1 MQTTLLREPALT
13 AQLRALGLAW
23 QSDIRDAGDRTKA
36 LYAPLLAAAP
46 KDGVST
52 IKNLHYG
59 PDERQVLDIY
69 RPEKTAETP
78 VPVFVFVHGGAF
90 LRGAKDINGEM
101 YGNVL
106 TWFARQGCVGVNVE
120 YRLAPG
126 AAYPGGAQDVAL
138 ACDWI
143 AANIGDWGGDARRI
157 CLIGH
162 SAGGTHAASY
172 ACDPALGLAPRVQA
186 LVLVSARLRADVRAD
201 NPNAAGVRAYFGED
215 SALYGALSPVA
226 HAAHLRLPVM
236 VVNAEFENPWL
247 DVYGLEFAH
256 AVGMAR
262 GAAPLHLT
270 VADHNH
276 VSIMAHFNTQEQWL
290 GEQMLQFCAR
300 VFADCR

>member
-69 RPEKTAETP
+69 RPEKAAETP
-78 VPVFVFVHGGAF
+78 APVFVFVHGGAF

-143 AANIGDWGGDARRI
+143 AANIEDWGGDARRI

-162 SAGGTHAASY
+162 SAGGRMRRPMRAIRRWGSHPGCKLWCWCRRGCART
-172 ACDPALGLAPRVQA
+172 CGPTTPTRRVCGPISGRT
-186 LVLVSARLRADVRAD
+186 L
-201 NPNAAGVRAYFGED
+201 
-215 SALYGALSPVA
+215 
-226 HAAHLRLPVM
+226 HC
-236 VVNAEFENPWL
+236 
-247 DVYGLEFAH
+247 
-256 AVGMAR
+256 MAR
-262 GAAPLHLT
+262 CHPSPMRRT
-270 VADHNH
+270 
-276 VSIMAHFNTQEQWL
+276 
-290 GEQMLQFCAR
+290 CA
-300 VFADCR
+300 CP